1 MTITIIHNPS
11 TSVSVTPEDVRF
23 DVTTATA
30 EFVTLT
36 I

>member
-1 MTITIIHNPS
+1 MTITITNN
-11 TSVSVTPEDVRF
+11 TSISVTTEDVRF

-36 I
+36 T

>member
-1 MTITIIHNPS
+1 MTITIINNPN
-11 TSVSVTPEDVRF
+11 TSISVTTEDVRF

-36 I
+36 T